1 MAVFGM
7 DSSCIGSPDVR
18 HHCGSVCVD
27 QSPGVSATLGTFHVI
42 HNGDLIFIKAFTPQ
56 TGLDLRAIGVVV
68 SAVPMESEGAV
79 CLPVKWVWQ
88 GNKHL
93 SDPDDHWPLRGDVVY
108 EEHDL
113 VVQRQILD
121 LLPSGLGPTVP

>member
-7 DSSCIGSPDVR
+7 EASCIGAPDDV

-27 QSPGVSATLGTFHVI
+27 QVAQPSLGTFHVI
-42 HNGDLIFIKAFTPQ
+42 HNGDLIFIKAFTPE
-56 TGLDLRAIGVVV
+56 TGLDLKAVGIVLSTFSVE
-68 SAVPMESEGAV
+68 SAGAM

-88 GNKHL
+88 GDKHIG
-93 SDPDDHWPLRGDVVY
+93 DPDDHWPLRGAALY

-113 VVQRQILD
+113 AVQRQILD
-121 LLPSGLGPTVP
+121 LLPADMTPHLP